1 MDVAVVTKV
10 TFEVGWG
17 CITDGR
23 YGNRGLGADGRLEQG
38 GMKGKDC
45 GAVGAGA
52 LGEEDNGQAG
62 LECGGNLARGRDD
75 GGAAVTVHE
84 DGAAEAGHHAEEGP
98 AEDIVLGDEE
108 TGCGRGKDED
118 IEIAEVVRDNH
129 AVAGNGAR
137 EV

>member
-1 MDVAVVTKV
+1 MDIAVVTKV
-10 TFEVGWG
+10 TFGVGWG

-45 GAVGAGA
+45 GAIGAGA

-62 LECGGNLARGRDD
+62 LECGGNLARGRGD

-84 DGAAEAGHHAEEGP
+84 DGAAEAGQHAEEGP
-98 AEDIVLGDEE
+98 A
-108 TGCGRGKDED
+108 
-118 IEIAEVVRDNH
+118 
-129 AVAGNGAR
+129 
-137 EV
+137 